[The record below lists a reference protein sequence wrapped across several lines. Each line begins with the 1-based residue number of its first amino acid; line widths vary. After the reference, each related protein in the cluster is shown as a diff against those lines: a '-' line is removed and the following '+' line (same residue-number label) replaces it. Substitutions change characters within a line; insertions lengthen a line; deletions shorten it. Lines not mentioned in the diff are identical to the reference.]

1 MVAMG
6 VISHRRLIR
15 KALCALLLGLPVD
28 GGVRIVLDLESVADG
43 SDQMIATKPQVLLI
57 DCENS
62 PASLGCVRTVS
73 EISPSTR
80 CLLLTNDDGKE
91 FAVQAARIGAWGLV
105 TERCDPA
112 LIQRAIVKVNR
123 GEMWFTDG
131 TLAAT
136 VQTLVRHTPGQNSG
150 FEKLTS
156 REAEVIALLAQGY
169 HNKDI
174 AQRLFLSR
182 NTVRTYTE
190 TIYRKLG
197 VNSRLQAALW
207 YRKHA

>member
-1 MVAMG
+1 MVAVG
-6 VISHRRLIR
+6 IISSRTLIR
-15 KALCALLLGLPVD
+15 KALCSLMVALPLD
-28 GGVRIVLDLESVADG
+28 GGVRIVLDLDTIADG
-43 SDQMIATKPQVLLI
+43 SEQVIASRPQVLLI
-57 DCENS
+57 DCENM
-62 PASLGCVRTVS
+62 PASLECVRTVG

-80 CLLLTNDDGKE
+80 CLLLANDAGKE

-112 LIQRAIVKVNR
+112 LMLRAIGKVVR

-131 TLAAT
+131 TLAAA
-136 VQTLVRHTPGQNSG
+136 VQTLVRHTPPQNSAL
-150 FEKLTS
+150 ERLTS
-156 REAEVIALLAQGY
+156 RESEVVALLAQGY
-169 HNKDI
+169 QNKEI

-207 YRKHA
+207 YRKRA